1 MFTTLSSLIVRDK
14 DLPERAWRLEVLQ
27 AVRDGK
33 IYDRLPYE
41 FHDEQNGSGEYVPL
55 RQRKPSVRYGLC
67 KIVVR
72 DVASLLFGERRFPA
86 IESPNQ
92 ATQDTMAAMC
102 DQNQLNRIMVGAA
115 LKGSIGSVAVRLRI
129 LRGRVFWDC
138 LETAHLTPEWEP
150 EAPDT
155 LLSVT
160 ERYKVRGDGLAERG
174 YSIATD
180 ELRTM
185 FWFQRVWDQQDE
197 VWFFP
202 WKVMRQPNDRG
213 PVRDAQRSVHH
224 GLGFV
229 PMVWITNLPGGD
241 QVDGGCTF
249 EPAIETS
256 LEIDYQLSQAGR
268 GLKYQ
273 SDPVLMIREP
283 AMSDERQMVRSASN
297 ALIVSEK
304 GDAKMLEIGGTAA
317 AAVVDYVRAL
327 REMALE
333 SISGNRSN
341 ADRISAA
348 QSGRAMELLH
358 QPLVWLADTLRPA
371 YGESGLLRMAHMVA
385 QASAVMP
392 LIIKG
397 ETVRDIDAS
406 DLSLRWGPWFTATH
420 SDKQMLATTLATL
433 RTAGLISRERGVEV
447 ADEITEAPD
456 AQAELALIAKDEQAS
471 VALAAQMPTAQTKVT
486 QPGAA

>member
-1 MFTTLSSLIVRDK
+1 
-14 DLPERAWRLEVLQ
+14 
-27 AVRDGK
+27 
-33 IYDRLPYE
+33 
-41 FHDEQNGSGEYVPL
+41 
-55 RQRKPSVRYGLC
+55 
-67 KIVVR
+67 
-72 DVASLLFGERRFPA
+72 
-86 IESPNQ
+86 
-92 ATQDTMAAMC
+92 
-102 DQNQLNRIMVGAA
+102 
-115 LKGSIGSVAVRLRI
+115 
-129 LRGRVFWDC
+129 
-138 LETAHLTPEWEP
+138 
-150 EAPDT
+150 
-155 LLSVT
+155 
-160 ERYKVRGDGLAERG
+160 
-174 YSIATD
+174 
-180 ELRTM
+180 
-185 FWFQRVWDQQDE
+185 
-197 VWFFP
+197 
-202 WKVMRQPNDRG
+202 MRQPNDRG
-213 PVRDAQRSVHH
+213 PLRDAQRSVHH

-229 PMVWITNLPGGD
+229 PLVWITNLPGGN

-371 YGESGLLRMAHMVA
+371 YGQSGLLRMAHMVA

-471 VALAAQMPTAQTKVT
+471 VALAAQMPTAQTKIT